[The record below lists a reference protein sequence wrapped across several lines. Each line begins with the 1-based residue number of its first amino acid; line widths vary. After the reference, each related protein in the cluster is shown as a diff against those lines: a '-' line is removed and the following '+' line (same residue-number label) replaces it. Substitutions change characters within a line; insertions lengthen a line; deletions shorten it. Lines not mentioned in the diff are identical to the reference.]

1 MRAIKAKRLRREAKR
16 LLSLKGTTQ
25 GVKPSLEKMPQR
37 IEMWT
42 GNAGE
47 KKIYRD
53 LVRPAGTVRHAEG
66 MTRRIYQDMKKESKG
81 S

>member
-1 MRAIKAKRLRREAKR
+1 MRAIKAKRLRREVER

-37 IEMWT
+37 KEMWT

-47 KKIYRD
+47 KKIYS
-53 LVRPAGTVRHAEG
+53 PF
-66 MTRRIYQDMKKESKG
+66 
-81 S
+81 